1 MILKMKVDKILKII
15 ESIGI
20 SSIVLSALF
29 AYLWLPG
36 FYFFI
41 LLFVVSL
48 GIWFI
53 IDIWIE

>member
-29 AYLWLPG
+29 ACLWLPC

>member
-29 AYLWLPG
+29 ACLWLPG

-53 IDIWIE
+53 IDI

>member
-1 MILKMKVDKILKII
+1 MKVDKILKII

-29 AYLWLPG
+29 ACLWLPG
-36 FYFFI
+36 FCFFI